1 MEKLYQRKCL
11 ELILAISRA
20 LDKLEEKDCE
30 AAERILRK
38 AWQETSGPQPE
49 GCLLR

>member
-1 MEKLYQRKCL
+1 MDNIYHKKCL

-30 AAERILRK
+30 AAECILRK
-38 AWQETSGPQPE
+38 AWQEASGAQPE
-49 GCLLR
+49 GWLLR